1 MSSVSGSFFHLL
13 FWTRLIKNWLS
24 KQNTTWLTLLKT
36 LIHLYIS
43 IRNLDCFMKLILIL
57 LRTKFVRTFLFL
69 LFYLSF
75 CQVHQNED
83 CENCNSWFEMFD
95 ILSKVFMPPQLRVGG
110 GILIYP
116 CPSVRPDIDTW
127 FVRLSP
133 TVLELQATALK
144 FCRMFIHT
152 MEVCMSTGDWFSS
165 NILKMTGS
173 WTCHFVRPSRYR
185 YMVCLYLLLQFWSH
199 GRSAM
204 EANEAN
210 ASHLKRQV

>member
-1 MSSVSGSFFHLL
+1 
-13 FWTRLIKNWLS
+13 
-24 KQNTTWLTLLKT
+24 
-36 LIHLYIS
+36 
-43 IRNLDCFMKLILIL
+43 
-57 LRTKFVRTFLFL
+57 

-83 CENCNSWFEMFD
+83 CENCNSWFVMFD
-95 ILSKVFMPPQLRVGG
+95 ILSKVFMPPRLRVGGGG

-173 WTCHFVRPSRYR
+173 WTCHFVRPSGYR
-185 YMVCLYLLLQFWSH
+185 YMVCPAISSYSFRATASIFFRMFIHIMVVCMSTGFWFS
-199 GRSAM
+199 S
-204 EANEAN
+204 NIW
-210 ASHLKRQV
+210 